1 MLHQCRL
8 PAWHLLLCAL
18 LSAGCSAGPPQVAV
32 RVERVAV
39 PPGLLSC
46 DPEPPI
52 PAALR
57 SDADLAAWIV
67 SLAAAGEDCRARLGR
82 VRELVSR
89 PDPS

>member
-1 MLHQCRL
+1 LV
-8 PAWHLLLCAL
+8 
-18 LSAGCSAGPPQVAV
+18 GCSAGPPQVAV
-32 RVERVAV
+32 RVERVQV

-46 DPEPPI
+46 DPEPAI

-82 VRELVSR
+82 VRALVSR
-89 PDPS
+89 PD